1 METKEDL
8 MNQTLHSIKGMHRA
22 IPSDKL
28 FAQIWNRIQ
37 QQPSLSIYYTGK
49 ALIRIAAAIIII
61 IGLNAVSV
69 LAVNKSKRVQIDDQT
84 GIQNFAKEYFQAQ
97 HKEILWY

>member
-1 METKEDL
+1 MESKEDL

-22 IPSDKL
+22 VPSDKL
-28 FAQIWNRIQ
+28 YVQLWNRIQ

-69 LAVNKSKRVQIDDQT
+69 LAVNKSKRVQVDEQT
-84 GIQNFAKEYFQAQ
+84 GIQNFATEYFQAQ
-97 HKEILWY
+97 HKNILWY